1 MDKVLFLCNVTMGTF
16 CHSIQLTYNLGFF
29 FNIPF
34 LPGSEYNSYMNH
46 QTFQFLFFS
55 FFFGLG
61 FVTILKE
68 IPKHDTKRKITKD
81 ITYF

>member
-29 FNIPF
+29 FTIFF

-46 QTFQFLFFS
+46 QTFQFLFFW
-55 FFFGLG
+55 
-61 FVTILKE
+61 IRICDNPQRNAKAR
-68 IPKHDTKRKITKD
+68 H
-81 ITYF
+81 